1 MGQRIGGGGREAQR
15 DKAHAGMSMVPDL
28 QEDLERLKSY
38 KLAHH
43 TIIEA
48 GAITATIAAM
58 RAHPADAM
66 ILFQAVRFLC
76 TLVCDSIPV
85 SRSVAIY
92 RKHDKCCCCGSW
104 RWFCPRSKVTHAMR
118 SWLSFAKSIRAEL
131 VRAGGI
137 DVVASA
143 MKQTCK
149 PRELANLESYAHEDG
164 ISKANV
170 PTIIQISARLLAEIA
185 LDRINHD
192 ILTRS
197 DAIEVVL
204 DALRAH
210 SPLVN
215 PVNEFLHVSGCAM
228 LARMLMRRATGQE
241 VYHRMQKAG
250 GDLVVYHDLT
260 HIYDDQYTSKLEM
273 LYDHDVIHWEDS
285 CVTVLNKLL
294 DSPHY
299 ALDVTILNSPHR
311 SEEDVEHPCDKA
323 KP

>member
-1 MGQRIGGGGREAQR
+1 
-15 DKAHAGMSMVPDL
+15 
-28 QEDLERLKSY
+28 
-38 KLAHH
+38 
-43 TIIEA
+43 
-48 GAITATIAAM
+48 
-58 RAHPADAM
+58 
-66 ILFQAVRFLC
+66 
-76 TLVCDSIPV
+76 
-85 SRSVAIY
+85 
-92 RKHDKCCCCGSW
+92 
-104 RWFCPRSKVTHAMR
+104 MR

-149 PRELANLESYAHEDG
+149 PRELANLDSYAYESPF
-164 ISKANV
+164 ITKANV
-170 PTIIQISARLLAEIA
+170 PMIIQISARLLAEIA
-185 LDRINHD
+185 LDGTNHD
-192 ILTRS
+192 ILTRL

-260 HIYDDQYTSKLEM
+260 HIYDEQYTSKLEM

-294 DSPHY
+294 ESPHY

-311 SEEDVEHPCDKA
+311 SEEDVTSEHPCDKA